1 MKVIGHRGAPSLKH
15 ENTLD
20 SFRIALE
27 HNVDGIELDVQLSQD
42 NQLVIFHDLHTY
54 SLNNKHDLIKNK
66 SFFELQKL
74 AIQVPI
80 FTLED
85 ILKFFPPHK
94 ELHIEIKSN
103 EIFNHIIINKI
114 YHLVAKYQLVS
125 QTIFSSFNPFVL
137 LELNNLFPDVKI
149 GLLWT
154 QCPDEPWFITHYSY
168 DKILP
173 YSFHASIEY
182 ITPDI
187 GEWVKS
193 KNIKLYCYTIN
204 NANQLKKAKAL
215 NAEGIFSDYP
225 NILNQQTF

>member
-20 SFRIALE
+20 SFKIALE

-42 NQLVIFHDLHTY
+42 NKLVIFHDLHTY
-54 SLNNKHDLIKNK
+54 SLNNKHNLIKNK

-74 AIQVPI
+74 SSQFTII
-80 FTLED
+80 TLED
-85 ILKFFPPHK
+85 ILKIFPPKK

-103 EIFNHIIINKI
+103 ELFNKNIIDQI
-114 YHLVAKYQLVS
+114 YNLVVKYQLIN
-125 QTIFSSFNPFVL
+125 QTVFSSFNPFVL
-137 LELNNLFPDVKI
+137 LELKNLFSDVKI

-154 QCPDEPWFITHYSY
+154 KCPYEPWFITHYSY

-173 YSFHASIEY
+173 QSFHASIEY
-182 ITPDI
+182 ITPNI
-187 GEWVKS
+187 GEWVKR
-193 KNIKLYCYTIN
+193 KNMKLYCYTVN
-204 NANQLKKAKAL
+204 NADQLKKAELL

-225 NILNQQTF
+225 NILKQ